1 VTESRKFIDLFAG
14 IGGMRIPFDSR
25 GWECVFT
32 SEIDKWARATYAE
45 NFGIVEAQIHGDV
58 TKIDE
63 NQVPDHDLLV
73 GGFPCQPFSHA
84 GHKRGFEDTRGT
96 LFFDVQRIIKRK
108 RPKVVL
114 LENVRGLLSH
124 DKGHTFG
131 RIVEILSAEYV
142 VHHALLNARDYGL
155 PQNRIRIYIVAIR
168 SDLDGANDWKFPAPT
183 ADRGTLK
190 VQDILEDSVDPK
202 LTISDRLWAS
212 HQARKARHLS
222 KGNGFGYRLVNGRSE
237 FTATISA
244 RYYKDGSEIL
254 LEQEGKNPRKLSPRE
269 AARLQ
274 GFPET
279 FKPSHSN
286 VQAYKQFGN
295 AVPVNVIDA
304 IASEIDFFIR
314 GK

>member
-1 VTESRKFIDLFAG
+1 
-14 IGGMRIPFDSR
+14 
-25 GWECVFT
+25 
-32 SEIDKWARATYAE
+32 
-45 NFGIVEAQIHGDV
+45 V

-131 RIVEILSAEYV
+131 RIVEILSEEYL

-183 ADRGTLK
+183 ADRGTLM

-274 GFPET
+274 GFPES
-279 FKPSHSN
+279 FKPSPSN